1 MSMDHQCYRRSNILF
16 SNEKRMEL
24 VTEENA
30 VGSQEICPAAPTSVH
45 EA

>member
-1 MSMDHQCYRRSNILF
+1 
-16 SNEKRMEL
+16 MEL

-30 VGSQEICPAAPTSVH
+30 VRSQEICPAAPTSVH